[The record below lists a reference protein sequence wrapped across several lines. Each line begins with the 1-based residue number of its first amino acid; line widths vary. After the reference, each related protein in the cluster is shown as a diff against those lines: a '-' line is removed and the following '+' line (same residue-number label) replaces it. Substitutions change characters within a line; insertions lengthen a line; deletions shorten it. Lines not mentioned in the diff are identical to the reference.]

1 MIDYNIRGMNKHI
14 VEANVKLQDE
24 NKLLKEDKEILK
36 RRIEKAI
43 EYAEESYNETVEGI
57 EVVAKFFSKRNETLL
72 KILKGEYVK
81 EEK

>member
-36 RRIEKAI
+36 RRMDRAI
-43 EYAEESYNETVEGI
+43 EYIEKWQSFQHTNGSTHEEL
-57 EVVAKFFSKRNETLL
+57 RNL
-72 KILKGEYVK
+72 KGILKGEYIK

>member
-24 NKLLKEDKEILK
+24 NKLLKEDKEILQ

-43 EYAEESYNETVEGI
+43 EYIEKWQNFQHTNGSTHEEL
-57 EVVAKFFSKRNETLL
+57 RNL
-72 KILKGEYVK
+72 KGILKGEYIK

>member
-43 EYAEESYNETVEGI
+43 NILELSAMNKGMCTQPETDTI
-57 EVVAKFFSKRNETLL
+57 QKTLL
-72 KILKGEYVK
+72 ILKGEYIE

>member
-36 RRIEKAI
+36 RRIERAI
-43 EYAEESYNETVEGI
+43 EYIEEMNIWCIEFENFGVE
-57 EVVAKFFSKRNETLL
+57 SKELL
-72 KILKGEYVK
+72 EILKGEYIK

>member
-1 MIDYNIRGMNKHI
+1 MIENTNNRIID
-14 VEANVKLQDE
+14 ANVKLQDE

-36 RRIEKAI
+36 RRMNRAI
-43 EYAEESYNETVEGI
+43 EYCEFGI
-57 EVVAKFFSKRNETLL
+57 ENWITDDGFVEEVLGDVK

>member
-1 MIDYNIRGMNKHI
+1 MNKKI

-43 EYAEESYNETVEGI
+43 EYVEDHTENVEMNIYGMPPI
-57 EVVAKFFSKRNETLL
+57 IRAFRGNTQTLL
-72 KILKGEYVK
+72 EILKGEYI
-81 EEK
+81 EEGKW